1 MESSGSESIINGL
14 LNWKGSV
21 VTFCLTCW
29 RTSTLKLQWKYLD
42 SDTKLFLCQ
51 TKCIDWQLFWKSIH
65 IGYII
70 VNFFNIQLSL
80 SLQKSHNTKNLELN
94 MITAIATADIAF
106 MTWTSHTLFL
116 YNAFLPLYLCTSII
130 CVSFIYQANAIGRS
144 AKTVREFLE
153 KHYTEEVADSDDE
166 TIKLAIKALL
176 EVCKFLW
183 FMIFY

>member
-65 IGYII
+65 IGYNI
-70 VNFFNIQLSL
+70 VNFFNSQLSL
-80 SLQKSHNTKNLELN
+80 SLQKSHNTKSLELN
-94 MITAIATADIAF
+94 MVTAISTADIAF

-116 YNAFLPLYLCTSII
+116 YNTFLPLYLYHLC
-130 CVSFIYQANAIGRS
+130 
-144 AKTVREFLE
+144 
-153 KHYTEEVADSDDE
+153 
-166 TIKLAIKALL
+166 
-176 EVCKFLW
+176 
-183 FMIFY
+183 IFYLSGQCNWTQCKNGSWISRETLYRGGSWLRWWNN